1 MKSTKRGAWF
11 GSKLFDTVMVFLNF
25 VFEKVDSEEKSA
37 DDKKGITRGQRVKV
51 TQSALVGV
59 LLNFI

>member
-1 MKSTKRGAWF
+1 MKFTKRGTWF

-37 DDKKGITRGQRVKV
+37 ADKKTFPEGMGKRFQDY
-51 TQSALVGV
+51 S
-59 LLNFI
+59 